1 MKHTTPS
8 WLLGLGLWAFLGLA
22 QGADRFSYNNDGS
35 EVTDNTTGLVWRRCP
50 EGMSWIDNTCTG
62 PATKYT
68 HQAALQR
75 AQTQTGWRLA
85 NIKELSTIVDPI
97 RANPGID
104 PTAFP
109 NVPSFGF
116 WSSSPIVGN
125 SDYAWHVHFNDGD
138 VNSKPRRN
146 ADLDLVR
153 LVR

>member
-75 AQTQTGWRLA
+75 AQTQTGWRLP

-109 NVPSFGF
+109 ATPPDRF
-116 WSSSPIVGN
+116 WSSSPYAGDSN
-125 SDYAWHVHFNDGD
+125 SAWNVFFFNGTTYMSD
-138 VNSKPRRN
+138 RN
-146 ADLDLVR
+146 VSNLYVR